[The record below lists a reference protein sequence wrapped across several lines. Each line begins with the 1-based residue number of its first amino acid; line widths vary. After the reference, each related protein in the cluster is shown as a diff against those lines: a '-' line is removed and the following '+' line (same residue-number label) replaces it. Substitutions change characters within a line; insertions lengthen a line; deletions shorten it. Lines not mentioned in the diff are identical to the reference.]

1 MKNPPLAAL
10 AAALL
15 SCAPA
20 ATQEK
25 PSSAT
30 AAQVQQPSAG
40 DPKQFVSRVNEDLK
54 RLFAESSTADWIKNT
69 YITGDSE
76 RNAAA
81 ANERLLAY
89 QSDAA
94 KTAAGFKDLQVD
106 PDTARMLYLLR
117 VSSPVMEDPAR
128 RLEMTSLA
136 ARLEG
141 YYGAA
146 KDAKGR
152 DLEDLEVIVD
162 HSRDYDALLD
172 AWVSWHDTAREQRG
186 RYARFVELQN
196 EAARGAGFAN
206 MGDMWRAGYDMP
218 PAQFE
223 QETDRLWSQVKP
235 LYDSLHCYV
244 RSQLQRAYGKDK
256 VPDGKPIPAHLLG
269 NMWAQEWE
277 NIYPLVE
284 PYKGVA
290 DLDVQGALAQQK
302 WDPLKVVKTGE
313 AFFVSMGLDHL
324 PQTFWQRS
332 MLVKPRDRDVVCHA
346 SAWDVTF
353 DDDLRVKMCI
363 PTPPREEDLT
373 TVHHELGHDYYFH
386 AYYRLPVLYQNGAND
401 GFHEAIGD
409 SLVLSMTPGYLR
421 QLGLVPALPPDP
433 RATINVQMKRALG
446 KVAFLPF
453 GKLIDQWRWDVF
465 SGKTSPADYEKAWW
479 ALREKYQG
487 VSAPVARSEQDF
499 DPGAKYHVPGNTP
512 YTRYFLADILQFQ
525 FYRAMCQ
532 AAGHKGPLH
541 ECSFFGSK
549 EAGQRLWKMLS
560 LGASKPW
567 PDALE
572 VMTGQRQMDGSALL
586 EYFQPLQAW
595 LAKQNQGKQCGW

>member
-1 MKNPPLAAL
+1 MKTARLAAL
-10 AAALL
+10 AL
-15 SCAPA
+15 CACASSSPS
-20 ATQEK
+20 EK
-25 PSSAT
+25 PTPPQQSAQ
-30 AAQVQQPSAG
+30 AQVTPAQ
-40 DPKQFVSRVNEDLK
+40 DPKRFIAGVNADLK
-54 RLFAESSTADWIKNT
+54 RLYAESQTADWIKNT
-69 YITGDSE
+69 YITGDTE
-76 RNAAA
+76 RNAAD
-81 ANERLLAY
+81 ANERVLAY
-89 QSDAA
+89 LSGAA
-94 KTAAGFKDLQVD
+94 KTAASFKGVQVD
-106 PDTARMLYLLR
+106 PDTSRMLYLLR
-117 VSSPVMEDPAR
+117 VSSPVMEDPGR

-141 YYGAA
+141 HYGAA

-152 DLEDLEVIVD
+152 DLEDLEKIVD
-162 HSRDYDALLD
+162 HSRNYDTLLD
-172 AWVSWHDTAREQRG
+172 AWVSWHDTAREQRP

-218 PAQFE
+218 PEQFE

-244 RSQLQRAYGKDK
+244 RAQLQKTYGKDK

-269 NMWAQEWE
+269 NMWAQDWE

-302 WDPLKVVKTGE
+302 WEPLKVVKTGE

-324 PQTFWQRS
+324 PQSFWQRS
-332 MLVKPRDRDVVCHA
+332 MFVKPRDRDVVCHA
-346 SAWDVTF
+346 SAWDVTY
-353 DDDLRVKMCI
+353 DDDLRIKMCI

-386 AYYRLPVLYQNGAND
+386 AYYKLPVLYQNGAND

-409 SLVLSMTPGYLR
+409 TLVLSMTPGYLR
-421 QLGLVPALPPDP
+421 QLGLVPPLPPDP
-433 RATINVQMKRALG
+433 RATINVQMKRALA

-465 SGKTSPADYEKAWW
+465 SGKTAPADYEKAWW

-487 VSAPVARSEQDF
+487 VAAPVARSEQDF
-499 DPGAKYHVPGNTP
+499 DPGAKYHVPANVA

-532 AAGHKGPLH
+532 AAGHNGPLH